1 MSEPSAATQ
10 NALQTNAR
18 SKAGSWSAPGRVNLL
33 GEHTDYTGGF
43 VLPMAINFAT
53 TATITPADDD
63 QYHFD
68 SASFPERRTQSRDD
82 RSPKQGGWADY
93 PTGVLRQMQALG
105 LDIAPFILHIDGN
118 VPLGAGLSSSASI
131 EVATAVALLGF
142 SGHKLPLEEI
152 AVLCRRAE
160 NQYVGAPSGI
170 MDQFVST
177 AAKAGHAL
185 LLNTR
190 TLAYEHLPIAT
201 GTLATTRVVVTNSM
215 VKHSIASGEYSVRY
229 RQVMDGQQALREQF
243 PEVEDLGGAT
253 LEQLAACEDKMS
265 TESYKRCRH
274 IISENGRVREARVA
288 MTAGDAAA
296 FGKLMVSSHASQR
309 DDFECSVAETD
320 FLADTALT
328 LEGCYGARLTGGGFG
343 GCTVSL
349 VEAKNVPAFVT
360 ALQAAYRE
368 RFGIEAPCY
377 VCEAV
382 DGAVARHPE
391 VVEVA
396 L

>member
-1 MSEPSAATQ
+1 
-10 NALQTNAR
+10 
-18 SKAGSWSAPGRVNLL
+18 VNLL
-33 GEHTDYTGGF
+33 GEHTDYTGGL

-53 TATITPADDD
+53 TATISPATDDA
-63 QYHFD
+63 YHFD
-68 SASFPERRTQSRDD
+68 SASFPQRRTMTRAD
-82 RSPKQGGWADY
+82 RGPKQGDWADY
-93 PTGVLRQMQALG
+93 SIGVLRQMQALG
-105 LDIAPFILHIDGN
+105 FDLPGFVLHIDGN

-142 SGHKLPLEEI
+142 SCNRLPLEEI

-170 MDQFVST
+170 MDQFVCT

-201 GTLATTRVVVTNSM
+201 GTLATTRIVVTNSM
-215 VKHSIASGEYSVRY
+215 VKHSIAAGEYGVRY
-229 RQVMDGQQALREQF
+229 AQVMDGQRVLREQF
-243 PEVEDLGGAT
+243 PGVEDLGGAT
-253 LEQLAACEDKMS
+253 LEQLAACENKMS
-265 TESYKRCRH
+265 AESYKRCRH
-274 IISENGRVREARVA
+274 IVSENGRVRAARGA

-296 FGKLMVSSHASQR
+296 FGKLMVGSHASQR

-349 VEAKNVPAFVT
+349 VDAEHVPSFVA
-360 ALQAAYRE
+360 ALQGAYRE
-368 RFGIEAPCY
+368 RFEIEAPCY
-377 VCEAV
+377 ICEAV

-391 VVEVA
+391 VTEAAEVTR
-396 L
+396 